1 MTVLHPTFANHG
13 LIMTGSEQ
21 LLLVVSNIIIILPSN
36 HCGTYHTIVS
46 NNECHGN
53 IYTCTCV
60 TMVHWMESDHVYS
73 SLSPQI
79 LICVAQAK
87 GSEDG
92 LSLAKFWGI
101 RFTVI
106 SLALNPILYGLLARQ
121 YRLAYWYVLKSIFS
135 RCCCRCVEPPET
147 DIFGERVLL
156 FVLEYVHVYTCVHVC
171 KTYTMAKRCICAD
184 IHLLMR
190 RIFPKRP
197 RFEEKNFRT

>member
-1 MTVLHPTFANHG
+1 M
-13 LIMTGSEQ
+13 
-21 LLLVVSNIIIILPSN
+21 
-36 HCGTYHTIVS
+36 
-46 NNECHGN
+46 
-53 IYTCTCV
+53 
-60 TMVHWMESDHVYS
+60 YS

-156 FVLEYVHVYTCVHVC
+156 FVLEYVYTCVHVC

-197 RFEEKNFRT
+197 RFKEKTSEHKQLTYMYMYTPMSVCVCRCTMYIHVHVHIYTVLPW